1 MRAVG
6 DFGAITMKTISRR
19 ALRAVALVCAAMS
32 ATACATVVR
41 GVHQSWT
48 VQSDP
53 DGAQVTTTNGFSCQ
67 ATPCTF
73 TMERKAK
80 FEVTV
85 SKDGYKPYK
94 GHIDH
99 EVSGGGGAALAGNA
113 VLGGIIGIGV
123 DASTGAMNDLKPNPL
138 KVHLERADSDKPST
152 AEGRT
157 EDAKKADK

>member
-1 MRAVG
+1 MNIA
-6 DFGAITMKTISRR
+6 TSR
-19 ALRAVALVCAAMS
+19 ALRAAAFVCAALSM
-32 ATACATVVR
+32 TACATVVR

-48 VQSDP
+48 VESDP

-85 SKDGYKPYK
+85 SKDGFKSYK

-113 VLGGIIGIGV
+113 IVGGLIGIGV
-123 DASTGAMNDLKPNPL
+123 DASTGAMDDLKPNPL
-138 KVHLERADSDKPST
+138 KVHLERADSDQPST
-152 AEGRT
+152 AAGRT
-157 EDAKKADK
+157 AEPKKN